1 MNNLK
6 SIKERKY
13 ISTYREAHYFVEQ
26 ACESHKDHW
35 DLIKVCQ
42 RHINGQKPIPD
53 KTLKDMGML
62 WSWNFNFGKA
72 RAKMEK
78 ISAESIAKMSSAL
91 SLSYVTFTYYD
102 NPDGKI
108 QKWLQDPQRAAI
120 AASGICLAF
129 TETLRSETRL
139 SSWFNQIEYPSIAF
153 GYSVIL
159 SVEDDWIGD
168 PAHPLSVAF
177 PPNTKPHEVNEW
189 IVFDKINAKELYRR
203 WESSR
208 EFAVNLT
215 EKGEPIPEDG
225 WSYIALENILMK
237 LFKGKINDTV
247 INTWA
252 DVVPNYNEDPTWF
265 IQNTEDLEI
274 AKIYIKELNGNIS
287 ETYIP
292 WGDAWQLAH
301 KKSKDSIIQ
310 SENANESLIIFQK
323 SHNKKPKDFLSIVR
337 DSGFSETG
345 NIHDLKGLAKF
356 AVEDSIRY
364 NRIRNSLG
372 NKSMLIGSPYFEKNN
387 TQIGDKFKLTVSQGF
402 VILPTSH
409 TLLPQ
414 QPSYNISDQIGLL
427 RFEESEYLRD
437 TQQYDASIQGRLTS
451 RPNRGEVER
460 ITEEVVTINN
470 SKNNIKLRDYS
481 NTFLNAIR
489 SIGTKVFSKE
499 DNGYEG
505 QRRFLDLCKK
515 YLPFILETDED
526 VKELVSCIDSFI
538 IDPVITDEQTLQLAI
553 QMAETP
559 FARNRFKRML
569 LVAKGLPIEEVNIAV
584 PLILDKFSMMQDD
597 RIASIENDMF
607 WTTNEVVTQGTDD
620 HVIHFESHANKSKRV
635 VEGVMQG
642 SLDPVDAFKYLNN
655 ILPHMI
661 GHLEMVGADPTLN
674 FKAEEYSNVVREL
687 IQARKQIELAAK
699 QQLEAKAQQEGQ
711 VRLDPET
718 EAEIAS
724 KNAKTMSDTQRK
736 DWIAQQRTAQR
747 EKQIELNHEA
757 RLKEI
762 ELAAQVKTMKQ

>member
-1 MNNLK
+1 MNDLK
-6 SIKERKY
+6 SIKKRKY
-13 ISTYREAHYFVEQ
+13 ISTYREAHYFVKQ
-26 ACESHKDHW
+26 ACDSHKDHW
-35 DLIKVCQ
+35 ELIKVCQ

-53 KTLKDMGML
+53 KTLKDLGML

-91 SLSYVTFTYYD
+91 SLSYVTFTYY
-102 NPDGKI
+102 NQPDGKI

-120 AASGICLAF
+120 AASGIALAF

-159 SVEDDWIGD
+159 SKDDDWIGD

-177 PPNTKPHEVNEW
+177 PPNTKPEDVSEW
-189 IVFDKINAKELYRR
+189 IVFDKITAKELYRR

-208 EFAVNLT
+208 KYAIELQ
-215 EKGEPIPEDG
+215 ESGEPIPEDG
-225 WSYIALENILMK
+225 WSYQALEKILLK
-237 LFKGKINDTV
+237 LFKGQINNSV
-247 INTWA
+247 VSNWA
-252 DVVPNYNEDPTWF
+252 DVVPNYNDDPTWF
-265 IQNTEDLEI
+265 VQNTDDLEI
-274 AKIYIKELNGNIS
+274 AKIYIKELDKTVT

-301 KKSKDSIIQ
+301 KKSRDAVIQ

-481 NTFLNAIR
+481 NTFLNSIRAIGVR
-489 SIGTKVFSKE
+489 SYNKDDT
-499 DNGYEG
+499 GYEG
-505 QRRFLDLCKK
+505 HRRFLDLCKK
-515 YLPFILETDED
+515 YLSFILESDDD
-526 VKELVSCIDSFI
+526 VKELVGCIDSFI

-597 RIASIENDMF
+597 RIAMFENDMF
-607 WTTNEVVTQGTDD
+607 WTTNEVAIQGTDD
-620 HVIHFESHANKSKRV
+620 HIIHFENHGNKAKRII
-635 VEGVMQG
+635 EGTMQG
-642 SLDPVDAFKYLNN
+642 QLDPVDSFKYLNN
-655 ILPHMI
+655 VLPHMI
-661 GHLEMVGADPTLN
+661 SHLEMIGADPTLN
-674 FKAEEYSNVVREL
+674 FKVDEYSAFVKDL
-687 IQARKQIELAAK
+687 MKSRKQIEMAAR
-699 QQLEAKAQQEGQ
+699 QQLEAKAQQEEQ
-711 VRLDPET
+711 VRLDPKI
-718 EAEIAS
+718 EAEIAN

-762 ELAAQVKTMKQ
+762 ELSAQVKAMKP